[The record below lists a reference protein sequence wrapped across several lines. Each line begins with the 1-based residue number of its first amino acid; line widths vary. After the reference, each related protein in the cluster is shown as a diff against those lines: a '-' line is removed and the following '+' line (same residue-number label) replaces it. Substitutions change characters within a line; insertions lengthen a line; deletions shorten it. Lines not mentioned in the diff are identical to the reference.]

1 MHAYLTSCYL
11 GVTHNIPLLRDV
23 LTEKVFNSGVFT
35 TSYLPE
41 TYPDGFLG
49 ISMDHR

>member
-23 LTEKVFNSGVFT
+23 LMEKVFTSGVFMT
-35 TSYLPE
+35 FYLP
-41 TYPDGFLG
+41 DL
-49 ISMDHR
+49 SMFDLLLSRCNS